1 MEGNFTRGWHTS
13 DKFKDIT
20 ENNMKV
26 EQAQNGKVG
35 DAQDK
40 MQKSEEKANT
50 SPKIFDTS

>member
-40 MQKSEEKANT
+40 MQKSEEKANI
-50 SPKIFDTS
+50 SPKVFDTS